1 MTRWSKILII
11 HIPLLWLAVSSLV
24 AQQNIMD
31 FNHSLKFAR
40 YLHSTRQYSFAA
52 HEYERINFLWPNDS
66 NVVLELVQTY
76 RLNHQCEKFETAGKL
91 LSLDN
96 RLYTNPVYTKEY
108 LRYALQC
115 KINEP
120 EFSELSSL
128 LPPEDEAFYTLSHFL
143 IHRKYN
149 DAFLFNRTHSD
160 LLKSAHHEL
169 MDLTG
174 RFEDQKYKKPGI
186 ALLLSSIV
194 PGSGK
199 AYTGRW
205 GDALISFLFV
215 TTNAYASYRAFN
227 KKGVKSANGWIFGGI
242 AISFYSANLF
252 GSFKAARQH
261 NETLQST
268 YQQNAENIIYHS
280 F

>member
-1 MTRWSKILII
+1 MTRWSKILIL
-11 HIPLLWLAVSSLV
+11 HIPLFWLAVFSLV

-66 NVVLELVQTY
+66 SVILELVQTY
-76 RLNHQCEKFETAGKL
+76 RLNRQCEKFESSRKL
-91 LSLDN
+91 LSLDD
-96 RLYTNPVYTKEY
+96 RLYTNPIYTKEY
-108 LRYALQC
+108 LKYALQC
-115 KINEP
+115 KIEEP
-120 EFSELSSL
+120 EFPELSSL
-128 LPPEDEAFYTLSHFL
+128 LSPQDDAFYTLSHY
-143 IHRKYN
+143 IINRKYQ
-149 DAFLFNRTHSD
+149 DAFLFNRTHAEV
-160 LLKSAHHEL
+160 LKTAHPEL
-169 MDLTG
+169 VDLTG
-174 RFEDQKYKKPGI
+174 RFENQKYKKPGI
-186 ALLLSSIV
+186 ALLMSSIV

-215 TTNAYASYRAFN
+215 TSNAYASYRAFH
-227 KKGVKSANGWIFGGI
+227 KKGIKSANGWIFGGI
-242 AISFYSANLF
+242 AFSFYSANLF

-261 NETLQST
+261 NAALQST
-268 YQQNAENIIYHS
+268 YQNHAEDIIYRS